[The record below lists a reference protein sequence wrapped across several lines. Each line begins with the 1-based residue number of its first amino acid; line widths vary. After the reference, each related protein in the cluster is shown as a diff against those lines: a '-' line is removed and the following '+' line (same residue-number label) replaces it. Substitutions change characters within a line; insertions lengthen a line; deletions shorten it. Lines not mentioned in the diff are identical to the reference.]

1 LPELDELFFG
11 ELGALHGA
19 DERELLTSLATQV
32 GDLLSEPIDGDPAI
46 ARLLPNA
53 YPHDADAAAEFRR
66 FTESD
71 LVDRK
76 LHNAATVVASLD
88 AGPVVE
94 LDSPTALAWLRAL
107 TDIRI
112 ALAARL
118 GIVLDEDDGDVSTD
132 EGAMMRDV
140 YDWLGYL
147 QGALVEAVDH

>member
-1 LPELDELFFG
+1 FRRKKDGTIVAKLGG
-11 ELGALHGA
+11 E
-19 DERELLTSLATQV
+19 ERELLASLAGQV
-32 GDLLSEPIDGDPAI
+32 SDLLSEPVEGDPAI
-46 ARLLPNA
+46 TRLLPNA
-53 YPHDADAAAEFRR
+53 YPHDDEAAAEFRR
-66 FTESD
+66 FTESE

-76 LHNAATVVASLD
+76 LHNAATVVASLE
-88 AGPVVE
+88 GWPVVE
-94 LDSPTALAWLRAL
+94 LDPPTALAWLRAL

-147 QGALVEAVDH
+147 QGALVEAVDR